1 MDSLQSLFTHIIH
14 LYYGKAFRKLKELE
28 VHPKQ
33 VPMLFLLGRK
43 EGLSQREICEEMKI
57 KASTVAVSIKRME
70 KSGLLVRREDE
81 KDQRIWRIYLT
92 ERGKRIGCSLK
103 EIVEES
109 ELFDNI
115 GDCVISLHEFI
126 NNNSDKYGFCYN
138 GSDRI
143 EINMKDCVIC

>member
-14 LYYGKAFRKLKELE
+14 LYYGKASRKLKELE

-109 ELFDNI
+109 EAAVFQGFSEEEMHLMKCFFRRMIENLEQ
-115 GDCVISLHEFI
+115 V
-126 NNNSDKYGFCYN
+126 KY
-138 GSDRI
+138 
-143 EINMKDCVIC
+143 E